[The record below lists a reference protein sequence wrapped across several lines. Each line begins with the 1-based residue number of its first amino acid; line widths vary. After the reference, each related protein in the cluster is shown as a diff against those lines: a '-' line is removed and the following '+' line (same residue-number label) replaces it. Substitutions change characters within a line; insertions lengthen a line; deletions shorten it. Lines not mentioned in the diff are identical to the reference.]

1 MGSYY
6 AKAAGETDQVATI
19 IEQHYKP
26 KFAGDTLPDT
36 TAGKLVALADEVNVE
51 VISVTENNE
60 SLESYFMNLVAG
72 KDGYL

>member
-1 MGSYY
+1 MMRIILLGRKRLVSLGEDEENVDIY
-6 AKAAGETDQVATI
+6 ADISTS
-19 IEQHYKP
+19 
-26 KFAGDTLPDT
+26 
-36 TAGKLVALADEVNVE
+36 KLVALADEVNVE